1 MWDIVD
7 SGSEGKEGG
16 GGSKRGEA
24 VLLKKDY
31 FQWRYASRVG
41 GERGRVGGERERVKV
56 DLMNDYF
63 LPFAVHIRKSTLY
76 IHFYKSK
83 CTEGTDFLPFA
94 VQIRKKQCS

>member
-1 MWDIVD
+1 VWDIVD

-31 FQWRYASRVG
+31 FQWRYVSREG
-41 GERGRVGGERERVKV
+41 GGGERERVKV

-63 LPFAVHIRKSTLY
+63 LPFVVQIRKSTLY
-76 IHFYKSK
+76 I
-83 CTEGTDFLPFA
+83 DF
-94 VQIRKKQCS
+94 